1 MNTLDEIRKQMRK
14 HDAEVKARV
23 IEECKEV
30 IKEVYG
36 KMIDDNDDL
45 NLDIVNKFILEPNKD
60 IMDRL
65 ERMK

>member
-23 IEECKEV
+23 IEECKKV

-36 KMIDDNDDL
+36 KMIDENDDL

>member
-30 IKEVYG
+30 IKEVYR

-45 NLDIVNKFILEPNKD
+45 NLDIVNKFILEPNKA

>member
-23 IEECKEV
+23 IEECKGV

-36 KMIDDNDDL
+36 KMINDNDD
-45 NLDIVNKFILEPNKD
+45 LDIVNKFILEPNKD